1 MKRLREDSVPRRSD
15 INFEK
20 IRSWWPAIAVEKM
33 ILQSEEDEIV
43 SNVLP
48 IKALPKNIHFIKVLA
63 EGNLITD
70 FNNLKRILPRR
81 VVFYA
86 HGDYAVSFA
95 CPSDFSELESDITLK
110 LAYVVK
116 TQHFISRGHEETGV
130 PPEIAQNIVTFLVG
144 KAWDGFMGARGLS
157 SKQVGRRKRYVWF
170 VRDAL
175 LQNNKVSVS
184 EPGKRRVS
192 IKLVGSFT
200 HFRKNYKWHVGL
212 FADGR
217 YSTPLWNRL
226 KSKSGCLPK
235 LRCDQR

>member
-1 MKRLREDSVPRRSD
+1 MK
-15 INFEK
+15 
-20 IRSWWPAIAVEKM
+20 
-33 ILQSEEDEIV
+33 
-43 SNVLP
+43 
-48 IKALPKNIHFIKVLA
+48 
-63 EGNLITD
+63 
-70 FNNLKRILPRR
+70 
-81 VVFYA
+81 
-86 HGDYAVSFA
+86 
-95 CPSDFSELESDITLK
+95 FSLK

-116 TQHFISRGHEETGV
+116 TQHFISGGHEETGV

-212 FADGR
+212 FATVDIRLHYGIVLNPKVVVCPN
-217 YSTPLWNRL
+217 YDVTKGETPLPIDDRKVRSKVDWWNKQWRQ
-226 KSKSGCLPK
+226 K
-235 LRCDQR
+235 LLAMLSWLSEGQPEIVIAAGSQQIILASAPQCYVSALSYGELSDDDVINQTMEVFVA